1 MSASPSPHIV
11 LSFSSSDP
19 VAGSGLQ
26 ADLLTIAAL
35 GAYPLSVLTGYAVQD
50 TSRIEASQPVEGDW
64 VADQARVL
72 LEDMPVHAFKLGA
85 VSSTENVA
93 EIADI
98 IADYPDVPVVCCPVL
113 PLQPDPLEEEEM
125 IAAHVELLVPL
136 TTVLIIDH
144 ELALR
149 FASDEE
155 EREDSELTG
164 AECAR
169 RLIEAGASMVLL
181 TGASQPGPQV
191 VNSLYGEDGLLRTD
205 AWERLQGGMRG
216 ADDTLAAALA
226 TFLAQGM
233 EIPQAMHAAQ
243 AYTWHTF
250 AKGWRLGMGHALPNR
265 WCDWTRP

>member
-1 MSASPSPHIV
+1 MSVTPSPRIV

-19 VAGSGLQ
+19 VAGGGLQ
-26 ADLLTIAAL
+26 ADVLTIAAL

-50 TSRIEASQPVEGDW
+50 SSRLEASQPVEGDW

-85 VSSTENVA
+85 VSSGENAA

-98 IADYPDVPVVCCPVL
+98 VADYPDIPVVCCPVL
-113 PLQPDPLEEEEM
+113 PRLADPMDEEEM
-125 IAAHVELLVPL
+125 LSALGELLVPL
-136 TTVLIIDH
+136 ATVLVIDH

-149 FASDEE
+149 LASDEE

-169 RLIEAGASMVLL
+169 RLIEAGASRVLL

-191 VNSLYGEDGLLRTD
+191 VNALYGEQGLLRTD
-205 AWERLQGGMRG
+205 AWERLPGGMRG
-216 ADDTLAAALA
+216 ADDTLSAALA
-226 TFLAQGM
+226 ALLAQGL
-233 EIPQAMHAAQ
+233 EIPHAVHAAQ
-243 AYTWHTF
+243 AYTWQTF

-265 WCDWTRP
+265 WCDWVRP